1 MKMNLTKKQKQLLLI
16 EGISSAVSM
25 CAGSVAYLL
34 LKKQLPEL
42 DRNLFGKA
50 TYLIGSYAIGM
61 CVEDKVKDNV
71 KDVVGGLVVAGDY
84 FSDAIKKGIESG
96 KEEEDAGGDCA

>member
-1 MKMNLTKKQKQLLLI
+1 MKLDLTKEQKQRLLI
-16 EGISSAVSM
+16 DGISSAVSM
-25 CAGSVAYLL
+25 CAGSVVYLL

-50 TYLIGSYAIGM
+50 TYLVGAYAIGM
-61 CVEDKVKDNV
+61 CVDDKVKDSVN
-71 KDVVGGLVVAGDY
+71 DVVSGLVVAGSY
-84 FSDAIKKGIESG
+84 FSDAMKKRIESG